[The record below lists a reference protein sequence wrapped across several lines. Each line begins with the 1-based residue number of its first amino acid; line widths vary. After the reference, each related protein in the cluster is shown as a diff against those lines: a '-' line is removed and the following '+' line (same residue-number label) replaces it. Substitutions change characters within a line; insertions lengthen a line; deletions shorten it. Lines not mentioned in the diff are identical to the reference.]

1 MVLNGMA
8 PQCVSDLIR
17 KKSSCQSALRSND
30 LKMLHVVMHTAVERN
45 VRHWVIR
52 HLPKLG
58 LQCGTSF
65 QRPIRWHQTLIL
77 FFTLNY
83 KQLKTH
89 LFIEAYMYNF

>member
-8 PQCVSDLIR
+8 PQFVSDLIR

-65 QRPIRWHQTLIL
+65 QRPFI
-77 FFTLNY
+77 Y
-83 KQLKTH
+83 SLKKTAKNTFVQRSLH
-89 LFIEAYMYNF
+89 G